1 MENSDKIPKNSKA
14 YEEVNTDAVVML
26 QLKISLSCTMIWAK
40 YYLNLKSLIL
50 FEILQFPSI
59 TRKSSQKGRE
69 NQLDKARISI

>member
-69 NQLDKARISI
+69 NQ